1 MEEKDIATD
10 NEVWSKMEKE
20 HRRGKIFGG
29 VLIVVAGSLFLAK
42 ELGAEIPHWIFTW
55 KMFLIALGLII
66 GVKHKFMH
74 PGWLI
79 LVLVGGAFLLSD
91 LYPGIA
97 IKPIL
102 WPVLIILFGLFIIFK
117 PRRKNKERY
126 WKKCQKHYDRH
137 HRRHRRYGNEDYCYT
152 EATDSSEEVLDYTTF
167 MGGIKKNILTKNF
180 KGGEVVA
187 VFGGTELNLLQADF
201 ENTATLEIT
210 CVFAG
215 VKLIVPANWEVNSEL
230 VSAFGSV
237 EDKRSVQPKTEGPT
251 KTLVLKGNV
260 FFGGIDIRNY

>member
-1 MEEKDIATD
+1 
-10 NEVWSKMEKE
+10 
-20 HRRGKIFGG
+20 
-29 VLIVVAGSLFLAK
+29 
-42 ELGAEIPHWIFTW
+42 
-55 KMFLIALGLII
+55 
-66 GVKHKFMH
+66 MH

-79 LVLVGGAFLLSD
+79 LVLVGGAFLVSD

-97 IKPIL
+97 LKPVL
-102 WPVLIILFGLFIIFK
+102 WPVLVILFGLFIIFK
-117 PRRKNKERY
+117 PRRKNRERY
-126 WKKCQKHYDRH
+126 WKKWHKHHEH
-137 HRRHRRYGNEDYCYT
+137 HGHYRRHRRYDDECYIK
-152 EATDSSEEVLDYTTF
+152 ASDSSEEVLDYTTF

-201 ENTATLEIT
+201 ETTATLEIT

-237 EDKRSVQPKTEGPT
+237 EDKRPVQPKAEGPM
-251 KTLVLKGNV
+251 KTLVLKGTV